1 MKITVDSESNILSY
15 AILGGLGKDQIEISE
30 SILPKGFYENFRPR
44 YYRYNP
50 KEQIKIS
57 ENPNYQPPNMGG
69 SLDVKSPIDILEE
82 QLDLVSSNV
91 GTLTKNIAIQSAN
104 LAVSQKQLQQAQK
117 TIEMQ
122 NALINTLLQMQGNT
136 TAGLAQ
142 VAKTVSDIK
151 NQGGEV

>member
-1 MKITVDSESNILSY
+1 MKITVDAESNILSY
-15 AILGGLGKDQIEISE
+15 AIIGGLGKDQIEISE
-30 SILPKGFYENFRPR
+30 SILPKGFYDNFRVR

-50 KEQIKIS
+50 KAQVKIT
-57 ENPNYQPPNMGG
+57 ENPNYQPPNMDD
-69 SLDVKSPIDILEE
+69 SLGVKTPIEILEG
-82 QLDLVSSNV
+82 QLNLVSSSV

-104 LAVSQKQLQQAQK
+104 LASSQKQLQQAQK

-122 NALINTLLQMQGNT
+122 NALINTLLQMQGT
-136 TAGLAQ
+136 TTVGLAQ